1 MLKCHVLHHHR
12 MYVEN
17 ELVEIETTDVCRFEE
32 IVEEYEEEIL
42 VQEEISEPP
51 LTDSAN
57 TAPAQGK
64 PRCITSIFHIH
75 RICIC
80 VLCIYIA
87 GKFCGNHMHIYIYPM
102 SSTSAGLSRCY
113 A

>member
-1 MLKCHVLHHHR
+1 MLHHHR

-42 VQEEISEPP
+42 VQEEVPEPP
-51 LTDSAN
+51 TTDSTN
-57 TAPAQGK
+57 TAPTEGK
-64 PRCITSIFHIH
+64 PRCITLIFYNHCLYILCALRYSNFFRNH
-75 RICIC
+75 LHKYICPKS
-80 VLCIYIA
+80 L
-87 GKFCGNHMHIYIYPM
+87 
-102 SSTSAGLSRCY
+102 TSAGSDSWS